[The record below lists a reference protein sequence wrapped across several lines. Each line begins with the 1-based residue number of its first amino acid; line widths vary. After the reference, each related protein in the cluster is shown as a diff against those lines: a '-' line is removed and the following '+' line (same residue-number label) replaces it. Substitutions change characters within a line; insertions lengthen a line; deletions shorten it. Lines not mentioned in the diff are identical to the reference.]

1 MLLIIINGI
10 TLAAL
15 LFIIAVGFN
24 LSFALLRVANLA
36 HGAFYLFGGYVG
48 LSIMNRF
55 ESWVLAIIVGGLL
68 TALLAFITEF
78 FLLRRVRGD
87 NMRETLVTLSIAI
100 VVADLMIVIWGGN
113 PKSIPYPEKLG
124 GFVNLL
130 DVTIPKY
137 SVFIIITS
145 ILIGLLLW
153 LLLNKTKVGMIIRAG
168 VDNFEMVA
176 VLGMNIRM
184 VFTSMFVLAGFL
196 AGLAG
201 VIGGSYLMMS
211 PGEDWRILTYA
222 LLIIILGG
230 MGSLGG
236 SVIAA
241 IVIGLIYSFGSV
253 HVPEFQLFLMFTPV
267 ALVLIFMPKGLFG
280 WGLA

>member
-1 MLLIIINGI
+1 MILINGI

-48 LSIMNRF
+48 LSVMNHTG
-55 ESWVLAIIVGGLL
+55 SWVVALLTGGVV
-68 TALLAFITEF
+68 TALLAFVTEY
-78 FLLRRVRGD
+78 FLLRRVRGN

-100 VVADLMIVIWGGN
+100 IVADLMIVIWGGN
-113 PKSIPYPEKLG
+113 PKSIPYPEALNGFINLG
-124 GFVNLL
+124 
-130 DVTIPKY
+130 DVTVPKY
-137 SVFIIITS
+137 SIFIFFTAIV
-145 ILIGLLLW
+145 IGFLLW
-153 LLLNKTKVGMIIRAG
+153 LLLNKTKIGMVIRAG
-168 VDNFEMVA
+168 VDHFEMVA
-176 VLGMNIRM
+176 VLGTNIRK

-196 AGLAG
+196 AGMAG

-230 MGSLGG
+230 MGSFGG
-236 SVIAA
+236 SIIAA
-241 IVIGLIYSFGSV
+241 MIMGLIYSFGSV

-267 ALVLIFMPKGLFG
+267 ALILIFRPKGLFG
-280 WGLA
+280 RGLA